1 MSADM
6 DKSLKSLKC
15 FELRG
20 MKITPFIM
28 AGRLSFLR
36 VGNAQLPL
44 DKRFIDSLPFF
55 GIGASWGGYECLA
68 LTYPPDRLK
77 GWNGGALI
85 RMHIG
90 LEDPADVIADL
101 QRGFDTIRGK

>member
-44 DKRFIDSLPFF
+44 E
-55 GIGASWGGYECLA
+55 IGRA
-68 LTYPPDRLK
+68 
-77 GWNGGALI
+77 
-85 RMHIG
+85 H
-90 LEDPADVIADL
+90 V
-101 QRGFDTIRGK
+101 